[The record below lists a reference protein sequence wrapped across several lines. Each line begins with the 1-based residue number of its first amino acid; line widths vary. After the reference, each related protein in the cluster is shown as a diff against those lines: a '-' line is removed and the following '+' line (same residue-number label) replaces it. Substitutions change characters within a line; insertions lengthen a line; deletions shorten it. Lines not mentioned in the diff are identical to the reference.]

1 MSSNDL
7 LSQDEIDALLNGVGL
22 GELEPEMGNLP
33 SAGEVVLYDF
43 SSQDRVV
50 PARMPA
56 LDVINERFA
65 RGLHVAMSEV
75 FCSAVE
81 ISVNGVQI
89 LKFAEFVQDLCEP
102 TSLNL
107 VSMKPLPGTA
117 LFALDPMLVFR
128 TVECLFGGDGR
139 CPPSIEAREF
149 TPMEQKVIQQM
160 LGQAFHS
167 LQRAWSLVLAL
178 EPEWVGAEPGPDFD
192 NVFDSAEA
200 MVVSGFTVS
209 FRGGSGDLRIAMP
222 YAMLEPVLDRL
233 GGSIAGERGN
243 DDYGW
248 QSAMGERIR
257 DADVQ
262 ISSSLVETAVSLRQL
277 AALQVGDVI
286 PVEIPAQVLLC
297 AEHIPLFWGEVGIHR
312 GRYAVK
318 INGPCALQ
326 LAEGGGIN

>member
-22 GELEPEMGNLP
+22 GEIEPEMGHLP
-33 SAGEVVLYDF
+33 SVGEIVPYDF

-65 RGLHVAMSEV
+65 RGLQVAMSEV
-75 FCSAVE
+75 FCSSVK
-81 ISVNGVQI
+81 ISASGVQI
-89 LKFAEFVQDLCEP
+89 LKFVEFVQDLRVP

-107 VSMKPLPGTA
+107 VSMKPLAGTA
-117 LFALDPMLVFR
+117 LFALDSMLVFR
-128 TVECLFGGDGR
+128 TVECFFGGDGR
-139 CPPSIEAREF
+139 CPPIIEAGEF

-160 LGQAFHS
+160 LDQAFHS
-167 LQRAWSLVLAL
+167 LQHAWSMVLAL

-200 MVVSGFTVS
+200 MVVAGFTVS

-233 GGSIAGERGN
+233 GGSIAGEWGH

-248 QSAMGERIR
+248 LSAMSERIR

-286 PVEIPAQVLLC
+286 PVEMPAQVLLC
-297 AEHIPLFWGEVGIHR
+297 AEQMPLFWGEVGIHQ

-318 INGPCALQ
+318 IDGPYALQ
-326 LAEGGGIN
+326 PAERRGD

>member
-22 GELEPEMGNLP
+22 SELEPEMGNPP

-65 RGLHVAMSEV
+65 RSLHAAMSEV
-75 FCSAVE
+75 FCSTLE
-81 ISVNGVQI
+81 ISVNGVQM
-89 LKFAEFVQDLCEP
+89 LKFAEFVQDLRVP

-139 CPPSIEAREF
+139 CPPRIEAREF
-149 TPMEQKVIQQM
+149 TPMEQEVIQQV
-160 LGQAFHS
+160 LEHAFHS
-167 LQRAWSLVLAL
+167 LQHAWSPVLAL
-178 EPEWVGAEPGPDFD
+178 APAWLSAEPGPDFD
-192 NVFDSAEA
+192 NVFDAAEA
-200 MVVSGFTVS
+200 MVVAGFTVS
-209 FRGGSGDLRIAMP
+209 FRGGSGELRIAMP
-222 YAMLEPVLDRL
+222 YAMLEPVLDSL
-233 GGSIAGERGN
+233 GGSIAGGRGN

-248 QSAMGERIR
+248 QNAMGEQIR

-262 ISSSLVETAVSLRQL
+262 VSSALAETAVSLRQL
-277 AALQVGDVI
+277 ATLQVGDVI
-286 PVEIPAQVLLC
+286 PIEIPAQVLLC
-297 AEHIPLFWGEVGIHR
+297 AERTPLFWGEVGIHR

-318 INGPCALQ
+318 IGGSCAVP
-326 LAEGGGIN
+326 LAKSGAIK